1 MTEIEL
7 SLEAEIDHLVEMVK
21 QIREE
26 IKLLQR
32 DIYILQSNQT
42 PVAHIGTFVK

>member
-1 MTEIEL
+1 MTEIES
-7 SLEAEIDHLVEMVK
+7 SLVAEVEHLVEMVK

-26 IKLLQR
+26 VKLLQR

-42 PVAHIGTFVK
+42 AVTHMGTFVK